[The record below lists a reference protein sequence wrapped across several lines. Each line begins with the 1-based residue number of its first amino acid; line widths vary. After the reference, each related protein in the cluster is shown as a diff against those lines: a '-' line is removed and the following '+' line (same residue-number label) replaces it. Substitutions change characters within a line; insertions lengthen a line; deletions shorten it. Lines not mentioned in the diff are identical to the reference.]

1 VRDVIVFD
9 VNETLLDVG
18 QLRPRFEEVL
28 PASLMSLWFTK
39 MLHNS
44 LVANSIGLHAPFD
57 QQGTAALIAV
67 GSAHGVDIARERAAR
82 VVEGMI
88 ELPAHSDVVPALEML
103 SRHGFRLA
111 ALTNS
116 SQVYLDAQIEHAG
129 LTHYFASLL
138 SVDAV
143 QLFKPAPQ
151 TYRYA
156 ADQLGVPIGRTRLIA
171 AHDWDV
177 SGAIRAGAK
186 AGFVS
191 RTGQALGAL
200 SEVPDLIADSM
211 VGVAEQIV
219 ADAGQEAAKTP
230 S

>member
-1 VRDVIVFD
+1 MRDVIVFD

-18 QLRPRFEEVL
+18 HLRTRFEEVL
-28 PASLMSLWFTK
+28 PVSLMALWFTK

-44 LVANSIGLHAPFD
+44 LVANASGVFAPFD

-67 GSAHGVDIARERAAR
+67 GSAHGVEISRDSGEW
-82 VVEGMI
+82 VVAGMA
-88 ELPAHSDVVPALEML
+88 ELPAHADVVPALEML
-103 SRHGFRLA
+103 TRSGFRLA

-116 SQVYLDAQIEHAG
+116 SQVFLDAQIEHAG
-129 LTHYFASLL
+129 LTPYFASLM

-143 QLFKPAPQ
+143 QMFKPAPQ

-156 ADQLGVPIGRTRLIA
+156 ADQLGVPIGRTRLVA

-177 SGAIRAGAK
+177 TGAIRAGAK
-186 AGFVS
+186 AAFVS
-191 RTGQALGAL
+191 RIGEALGAL
-200 SEVPDLIADSM
+200 SEVPDVIAGSL

-219 ADAGQEAAKTP
+219 ADAGHGARRP
-230 S
+230 